1 MISGNKIK
9 WLSKWNKFINLISI
23 PSFNIMKMRIV
34 INIPTMNSQTMRMI
48 KIAQIKT
55 EQRDASLNK

>member
-9 WLSKWNKFINLISI
+9 WLLKWNKFINLISI

-34 INIPTMNSQTMRMI
+34 INIPTMSSQTMRMI